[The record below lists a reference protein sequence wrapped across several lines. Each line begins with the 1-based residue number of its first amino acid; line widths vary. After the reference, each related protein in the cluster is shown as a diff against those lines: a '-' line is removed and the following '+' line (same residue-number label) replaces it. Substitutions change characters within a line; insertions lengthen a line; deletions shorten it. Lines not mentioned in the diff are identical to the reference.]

1 MHNILLKLKD
11 KITPVEFENYI
22 QQLTYNNKDS
32 RDDRAVFNV
41 PHMRL
46 VSWIHRRYANKIAEI
61 FEEETGIKPD
71 VIIEVLGAS
80 KKKETRLNIRKAQN
94 ASNLNL
100 SLTFDS
106 FVVGNS
112 NKFAFDVAKVVAQNQ
127 GSKYNPLMI
136 YGATGLGK
144 THLLNAIGNANTSV
158 GKNVIYTTSEQFL
171 NDFLNNLKTNNM
183 ENFRNKY
190 RKCDYLLI
198 DDVQFF
204 IGKSQIQEELFHTFN
219 QLQNDNKQIVLT
231 SDCPPK
237 DMDGL
242 EDRLKGRFTRGLLAN
257 ITPPELETKINII
270 KTKCATDGIH
280 LKDDIINFIAAS
292 INDNIR
298 EIEGILIKLN
308 FSITLTNM
316 QDVTIEFVRDIL
328 KEYIKEKKEN
338 ISLESIIEIVAKY
351 FNIKPSDIKGKN
363 RTQSIA
369 IARKITIYLAIKL
382 TPNSTPEIAKVF
394 NMKSPSSISKAMKSI
409 TEEINKGGNISIIIN
424 DLKSKIK

>member
-1 MHNILLKLKD
+1 MHSVLLKLKD
-11 KITPVEFENYI
+11 EVTPVEFENYI

-41 PHMRL
+41 PNMRL
-46 VSWIHRRYANKIAEI
+46 VSWINRMYANRISEI
-61 FEEETGIKPD
+61 FEEETGIKPS
-71 VIIEVLGAS
+71 VIIETLGAN
-80 KKKETRLNIRKAQN
+80 KRKETRLNIRKAQN

-112 NKFAFDVAKVVAQNQ
+112 NKFAFDVAKVVTQNQ

-280 LKDDIINFIAAS
+280 LKDDIINFIATN

-308 FSITLTNM
+308 FSITLTNI

-338 ISLESIIEIVAKY
+338 ITLESIIEIVAKY

-363 RTQSIA
+363 RSQSIA

-382 TPNSTPEIAKVF
+382 TPNSTPEIAKIF
-394 NMKSPSSISKAMKSI
+394 NMKSPSSISKAMKSL
-409 TEEINKGGNISIIIN
+409 TEEINKGGNTSVIIN